1 MIETLQPK
9 LLNSLKNPKGNGMK
23 KTIIATVMAL
33 SAIGASAEG
42 LKPIGY
48 PGSNWS
54 VLTVNPGV
62 IKNSAEEHNVLLQG
76 KLEQGVDWL
85 RFGADKNWRL
95 NTYAALGYSVDKNA
109 IAYNN
114 KLSPAIGVKVSR
126 DFDSGV
132 VDLGI
137 QAVHETHNRGVSSG
151 PKSGTG
157 VQAYA
162 SYWFGW
168 NLKK

>member
-1 MIETLQPK
+1 
-9 LLNSLKNPKGNGMK
+9 MK
-23 KTIIATVMAL
+23 KTILATAL
-33 SAIGASAEG
+33 VLAAVGASAEG

-48 PGSNWS
+48 PGSNWT

-62 IKNSAEEHNVLLQG
+62 IKNSPEDGNVLLQG
-76 KLEQGVDWL
+76 KIEQGVDWL

-95 NTYAALGYSVDKNA
+95 NTYASLGYSWDKNA
-109 IAYNN
+109 LAYNN
-114 KLSPAIGVKVSR
+114 KLVPAAGVKVSR

-132 VDLGI
+132 VDLGV
-137 QAVHETHNRGVSSG
+137 QVVHEIHGRGVTSG